1 MTGSILAD
9 AGVQQKVFAFLTD
22 PVTHPE
28 RAYNLGDSIALRNA
42 LRCT

>member
-1 MTGSILAD
+1 MADNDPKSPITTSLAG
-9 AGVQQKVFAFLTD
+9 AT
-22 PVTHPE
+22 THPE